1 MDKYNLILVGLF
13 MFLVILTILWKMP
26 QKEDRYVHVGIAAY
40 DLDDTFME
48 SYIKDLQDKMEQM
61 KIEGKKVSYEIYD
74 AKGNSRKQEKQLQ
87 RMYAQKYDVI
97 LVNLVEPSSAASM
110 INDAEDADIPVIL
123 FNREADDKDL
133 KIVKKVWYVGTDAKA
148 AGAMQGEMLKKI
160 WEEQKGKID
169 RNKNG
174 KLDYVL
180 VEGEETHFDAIRRT
194 NGFLESSED
203 MPMNQRANLSADW
216 KRELATTKFAKL
228 DKEIINNAEAVI
240 CNNDDMA
247 LASTIIIKNILKM
260 PVILGI
266 NNSPERIGRS

>member
-1 MDKYNLILVGLF
+1 MKSKMDKYNLILVGLF

-74 AKGNSRKQEKQLQ
+74 AKGSSRKQEKQLQ

-174 KLDYVL
+174 RLDYVL

-194 NGFLESSED
+194 NGFLESS
-203 MPMNQRANLSADW
+203 
-216 KRELATTKFAKL
+216 
-228 DKEIINNAEAVI
+228 
-240 CNNDDMA
+240 
-247 LASTIIIKNILKM
+247 
-260 PVILGI
+260 
-266 NNSPERIGRS
+266 

>member
-1 MDKYNLILVGLF
+1 
-13 MFLVILTILWKMP
+13 
-26 QKEDRYVHVGIAAY
+26 
-40 DLDDTFME
+40 
-48 SYIKDLQDKMEQM
+48 
-61 KIEGKKVSYEIYD
+61 
-74 AKGNSRKQEKQLQ
+74 
-87 RMYAQKYDVI
+87 MYAQKYDVI
-97 LVNLVEPSSAASM
+97 LVNLVEPSSAARQIRM
-110 INDAEDADIPVIL
+110 RKMPDIRCIL

-247 LASTIIIKNILKM
+247 LGVYDYYKNI
-260 PVILGI
+260 IC
-266 NNSPERIGRS
+266 RCR